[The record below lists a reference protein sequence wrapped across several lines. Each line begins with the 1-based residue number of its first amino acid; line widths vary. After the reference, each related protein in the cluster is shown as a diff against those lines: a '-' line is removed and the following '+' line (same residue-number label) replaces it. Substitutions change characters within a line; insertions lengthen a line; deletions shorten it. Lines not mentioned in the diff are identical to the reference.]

1 MSTQTTTTSKPA
13 IDPNRLVLKGVRASY
28 FHGFVAKAV
37 QEGQDPKFSVTS
49 LMDKQENAEQ
59 IKLVQATIDRIIKD
73 TWKGKKPVGLKVCL
87 RDGVE
92 KDGADGYG
100 DHVMFLSASAGQD
113 RPPQIVDCDK
123 TRRLTAADN
132 RPYSGCYVNVV
143 VRLWAQDNKYGKR
156 INAALEIVQF
166 VKHGEPFGATA
177 PKAADILD
185 DEAAPAEDEV
195 SFDD

>member
-1 MSTQTTTTSKPA
+1 MSTTTTKAPV
-13 IDPNRLVLKGVRASY
+13 DQNRIVLKGVRLSY
-28 FHGFVAKAV
+28 CHVFKAKAV

-49 LMDKQENAEQ
+49 LMDKKANAEQ
-59 IKLVQATIDRIIKD
+59 IKLVQDTIDRIIKD

-87 RDGVE
+87 RDGAE

-100 DHVMFLSASAGQD
+100 DHIMFVSASAGAD
-113 RPPQIVDCDK
+113 RPPQVVDCDR
-123 TRRLTAADN
+123 TRKLTAEDN
-132 RPYSGCYVNVV
+132 RPYSGCYGNVV
-143 VRLWAQDNKYGKR
+143 LRLWAQDNKYGKR

-166 VKHGEPFGATA
+166 AKHGEPFGATA

-195 SFDD
+195 TFDD